1 MARTW
6 LSVTVHL
13 LGGRGDHLWPPPG
26 RVFAVGPSHT
36 FHDLAEAIDTAFARW
51 DRAHLSMFTLADGR
65 VVTDGET
72 GAEMASGAGGPILA
86 PVDMTEAKVAR
97 TVALG
102 AEFQYTFDL
111 GDEWV
116 HRCVVGEKKLDP
128 MDELGIVPPVPLP
141 YWGWGA
147 IPDQYGRRWED
158 DDSTGAVPKRP
169 SRPHPMLLR
178 TWPDAAAVPELDL
191 RVVRAATVAGDAD
204 AFLDAIAGRDVD
216 DALQQLGAGIVM
228 ALERRRQRAEP
239 IALSIINRLTSRGA
253 AGDRVLAD
261 DLLGRLRR
269 ESPPARQVAV
279 DLDMLSSHLEDEQA
293 GEVYVDLQ
301 NGEVY
306 HEDDTDPMTVGMDA
320 AIDVDADPQRWLRL
334 ERTASRDAWNDMAAF
349 AQRQQDHDLRH
360 RLARAT
366 EGRGAFR
373 RFRDTVHDEGIAEAW
388 RVFSDDRRWGR
399 ARELLA
405 DAGVRVT

>member
-1 MARTW
+1 
-6 LSVTVHL
+6 
-13 LGGRGDHLWPPPG
+13 
-26 RVFAVGPSHT
+26 
-36 FHDLAEAIDTAFARW
+36 
-51 DRAHLSMFTLADGR
+51 
-65 VVTDGET
+65 
-72 GAEMASGAGGPILA
+72 
-86 PVDMTEAKVAR
+86 
-97 TVALG
+97 
-102 AEFQYTFDL
+102 
-111 GDEWV
+111 
-116 HRCVVGEKKLDP
+116 
-128 MDELGIVPPVPLP
+128 
-141 YWGWGA
+141 
-147 IPDQYGRRWED
+147 
-158 DDSTGAVPKRP
+158 
-169 SRPHPMLLR
+169 MLLR